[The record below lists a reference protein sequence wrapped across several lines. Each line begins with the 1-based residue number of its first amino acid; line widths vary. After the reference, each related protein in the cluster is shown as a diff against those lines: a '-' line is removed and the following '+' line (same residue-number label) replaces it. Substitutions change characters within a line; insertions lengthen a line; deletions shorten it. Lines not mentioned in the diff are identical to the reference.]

1 MLNIENLVVDVKE
14 SGKKVLKDFSLDI
27 KEGEI
32 HAIMGPNGVGKSTLA
47 KVIMGDK
54 KYLVKSGSIKFN
66 NEEMLDKETDYI
78 ARCGIYYVMQ
88 DPKTIIGVTNR
99 EVLRTALTE
108 RTGERL
114 NLYTFIKDLNKETE
128 ELKMDKEMIHR
139 YVNQGF
145 SGGEKKKNEVLQLKI
160 LKPKLILLDELD
172 SGLDVDSL
180 KIVCE
185 SINKYKEENPDTAIL
200 IITHY
205 SRILSLIHPDYV
217 HEMIDGKIVKTG
229 PFEFAKEIESNGYLR
244 ENEMSDNDARE

>member
-14 SGKKVLKDFSLDI
+14 SGKKVLKDFSLNI

-108 RTGERL
+108 RSGERL

-139 YVNQGF
+139 FVNQGF
-145 SGGEKKKNEVLQLKI
+145 SGGEKKKN
-160 LKPKLILLDELD
+160 
-172 SGLDVDSL
+172 
-180 KIVCE
+180 
-185 SINKYKEENPDTAIL
+185 
-200 IITHY
+200 
-205 SRILSLIHPDYV
+205 
-217 HEMIDGKIVKTG
+217 
-229 PFEFAKEIESNGYLR
+229 
-244 ENEMSDNDARE
+244 